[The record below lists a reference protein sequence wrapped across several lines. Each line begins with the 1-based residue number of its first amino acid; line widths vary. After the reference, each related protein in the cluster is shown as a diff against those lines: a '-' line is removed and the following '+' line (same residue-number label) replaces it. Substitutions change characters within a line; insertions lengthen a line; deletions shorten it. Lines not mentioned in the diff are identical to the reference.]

1 MSTRPITPDNARA
14 FLSRPWAELEDLKR
28 ERWSRALRRD
38 PTIAA
43 RASEEL
49 ADFMRG
55 VGDALQA
62 PEARRADFESH
73 VRLRALLERAGA
85 YLGRDGGLEWSDE
98 EEIHAT
104 KKKAKKPAV
113 TRLVHERSREKE
125 RPSRRPSPLATTFA
139 ALARAFAKAGVRW
152 YVFGAQA
159 AIFYGVARATA
170 DIDVTVD
177 LGAMRPSDLV
187 KALASEGFDPVTAS
201 PSARRSTSGACA
213 SS

>member
-98 EEIHAT
+98 EEIHAKRDEEKGEEACRHPT
-104 KKKAKKPAV
+104 RPRAV
-113 TRLVHERSREKE
+113 TRKR
-125 RPSRRPSPLATTFA
+125 A
-139 ALARAFAKAGVRW
+139 AKPQAKPARHDVRGARARVR
-152 YVFGAQA
+152 
-159 AIFYGVARATA
+159 
-170 DIDVTVD
+170 
-177 LGAMRPSDLV
+177 
-187 KALASEGFDPVTAS
+187 
-201 PSARRSTSGACA
+201 
-213 SS
+213 